1 MLIQSIRISSY
12 IKDLFNRR
20 YVGQIHSQFASSF
33 NLLIEGKLV
42 NVNANPDF
50 ISSFGMTLPMD
61 CVLDVIEHSEIGDL
75 VVVYPDGIRFYGR
88 TKEINIEVTHL
99 EIIDLEI
106 EHFSAEELV
115 VSNGLDRLATIDY
128 HNKIGL
134 QLTPKTQKVIQFLET
149 SSLNDLTANEEAMT
163 HLIGRGKGLTP
174 SGDDFLMGFTMILLA
189 VDKGT
194 LWMRQLQR
202 LVDSKTTDISLAY
215 YRSLFDLNVSSS
227 YKHLLKGIKESDLLA
242 CNQSIEQIKAFG
254 HTSGYD
260 SLYGIL
266 TGAIRVKNL
275 LE

>member
-1 MLIQSIRISSY
+1 MIHSIRISSY

-20 YVGQIHSQFASSF
+20 HVGKVHSQFASSF
-33 NLLIEGKLV
+33 NLLIEEKLV

-50 ISSFGMTLPMD
+50 ISSFGMTLPLE
-61 CVLDVIEHSEIGDL
+61 CVRDVIEHTEVGDI
-75 VVVYPDGIRFYGR
+75 VVVHSNGIRFYGR
-88 TKEINIEVTHL
+88 TKEINVEVTHL

-106 EHFSAEELV
+106 DPISAAELV
-115 VSNGLDRLATIDY
+115 VSNGLDRLANIDY

-149 SSLNDLTANEEAMT
+149 SSLNDLTANEEAML

-174 SGDDFLMGFTMILLA
+174 SGDDFLMGFTMILIA
-189 VDKGT
+189 VDKDK
-194 LWMRQLQR
+194 LWRRQLQS
-202 LVDSKTTDISLAY
+202 LVDGKTTDISLAY
-215 YRSLFDLNVSSS
+215 YRSLFELSVSSS
-227 YKHLLKGIKESDLLA
+227 YKSLLKGIKESDLLI
-242 CNQSIEQIKAFG
+242 CHRSIEQIKKFG

-266 TGAIRVKNL
+266 TGAIRIKNL